1 MLRKWLWLCGVVV
14 SVLTPCVTRAQESY
28 LDVYTVKVKAEK
40 SVEFNSLSKKWV
52 EANRANGGD
61 RWVTLESVYGEADQ
75 YVFISTRSSYADIDK
90 ANESTMAAA
99 AKAFGPDMGKLM
111 QDFESTLV
119 SSRAD
124 LRRRRWDLSRKAPA
138 DAVGMAKL
146 IGQTRVVRTTA
157 VRVKPGH
164 QADFEAMLKDMKAAG
179 EKNPNTQPVLVSQ
192 AVEGYR
198 GVVYY
203 ISTLRTSL
211 AGFDNNPSMKDIL
224 GDDGYKKWLQVNADA
239 VDDVNSSL
247 YRVNAELSNPA
258 DDIAAAAPDFWHPKA
273 ASK

>member
-1 MLRKWLWLCGVVV
+1 MLRKWLWLCAVVV
-14 SVLTPCVTRAQESY
+14 LLVAPCVTRAQESY
-28 LDVYTVKVKAEK
+28 LDVYTVKVKADK
-40 SVEFNSLSKKWV
+40 TVDFTSLSKKWV

-138 DAVGMAKL
+138 DAAGMAKL
-146 IGQTRVVRTTA
+146 IGQTRVVRITA

-164 QADFEAMLKDMKAAG
+164 QADFEALLKDMKAAG

-198 GVVYY
+198 GIVYY

-224 GDDGYKKWLQVNADA
+224 GEEGYKKWLQVNADA

>member
-1 MLRKWLWLCGVVV
+1 MLRKWLWLCAGIV
-14 SVLTPCVTRAQESY
+14 SLVTPCVTRAQESY
-28 LDVYTVKVKAEK
+28 LDVYTVKVKADK

-111 QDFESTLV
+111 QDFESTLI

-138 DAVGMAKL
+138 DAAGIAKL
-146 IGQTRVVRTTA
+146 IGQTRVVRITA

-164 QADFEAMLKDMKAAG
+164 QAEFEALLKDMKAAG
-179 EKNPNTQPVLVSQ
+179 EKNSNTQPVLVSQ
-192 AVEGYR
+192 GVEGYR
-198 GVVYY
+198 GIVYY

-211 AGFDNNPSMKDIL
+211 AGFDNNPSIQDLL
-224 GDDGYKKWLQVNADA
+224 GEDGYKKWLQVNADA
-239 VDDVNSSL
+239 VDEVSSSL

-258 DDIAAAAPDFWHPKA
+258 DDIAAIATDFWHPKA
-273 ASK
+273 ATK